1 MKAVFLTRFDFT
13 ENKKDGGLLGAYRN
27 YELLEHAYGT
37 GNIMLCIISSKK
49 KEDHGN
55 ICLLYTSDAAD
66 E

>member
-1 MKAVFLTRFDFT
+1 MKAIFLTRFDFT

-49 KEDHGN
+49 NDF
-55 ICLLYTSDAAD
+55 T
-66 E
+66 